1 MKDVV
6 RFIDENAVKRSIKN
20 LILTNKYERLYQ
32 PEIGSDI
39 NKILFEPMVN
49 STAQI
54 LTKYIRE
61 TIENHEPRCILIDV
75 VVNPDEIRN
84 MYKIIIIYATVNREQ
99 PSSLEISLY
108 RVR

>member
-1 MKDVV
+1 LNNKDSYNQIDRKKEIYSDFLTDLNPHPDMKDVV

-61 TIENHEPRCILIDV
+61 TIENH
-75 VVNPDEIRN
+75 
-84 MYKIIIIYATVNREQ
+84 
-99 PSSLEISLY
+99 
-108 RVR
+108 